1 MTQKT
6 TSLGFDGASLI
17 GLGPD
22 SDAYPIGEHTD
33 PAAFVRNKQ
42 QHTGVSTGQFGQSI
56 YDDDGRGIKWRNRRN
71 EIKEN
76 ARKYIAHE

>member
-22 SDAYPIGEHTD
+22 SYAFPIGDHTD
-33 PAAFVRNKQ
+33 PAAFVRNK
-42 QHTGVSTGQFGQSI
+42 
-56 YDDDGRGIKWRNRRN
+56 
-71 EIKEN
+71 
-76 ARKYIAHE
+76 